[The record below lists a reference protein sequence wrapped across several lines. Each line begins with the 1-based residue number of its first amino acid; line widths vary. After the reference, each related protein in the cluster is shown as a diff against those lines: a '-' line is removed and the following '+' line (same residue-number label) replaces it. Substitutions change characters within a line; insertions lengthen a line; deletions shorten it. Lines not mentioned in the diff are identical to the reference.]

1 LSLSMFKSA
10 LSGWFSKPRG
20 FKDGKLERDPLVL
33 LLLGCPGHGKTYLS
47 RNAARSLVGEVCLSS
62 RSLLRFVRSL
72 LRVCEVSFA
81 LKLGLFCLKTRPPLT
96 LMHTHTTHT
105 HTPQDNYNE
114 VACGS
119 IRDDADLFGSNLGGG
134 GRNASYSSKGKL
146 IEWLRA
152 RQGQDT
158 IVFLDEFEKIKGLTN
173 LVMRYCKS

>member
-105 HTPQDNYNE
+105 HTHTTHTHSTHTQHTHTH
-114 VACGS
+114 
-119 IRDDADLFGSNLGGG
+119 
-134 GRNASYSSKGKL
+134 
-146 IEWLRA
+146 LRTTTTRWRA
-152 RQGQDT
+152 GPSVMT
-158 IVFLDEFEKIKGLTN
+158 LTSLGLT
-173 LVMRYCKS
+173 LVAVGGTLPTPRKAN